1 MKISEVML
9 EETTTSFIK
18 GIPKAELHVHIEG
31 TFEPELMFAIARRN
45 NVKLKYHTVDELKR
59 AYNFSNLQD
68 FLDLYY
74 AGAKVLIYEQDFY
87 DLTFAYLQ
95 KAYNDRVIHTEIFFD
110 PQTHTTR
117 GVDFGVVVAG
127 IHRAMNDARKQFG
140 ISTSLIMC
148 FLRHLNEKNAIR
160 TLQQAIPY
168 KNLIQGVGLDSSE
181 LGHPPAKFAN
191 VFGMARDAGFVTV
204 AHAGEEG
211 PAAYIREALDLLKV
225 SRVDHGNNTLDDE
238 SLLTELAQRRIPLT
252 LCPLS
257 NLKLKVVRDLR
268 FHPLKKLM
276 ERGLLVTVNSDDP
289 AYFGGYVTDNYLAI
303 AESLNLSNAE
313 ICRLAQNSF
322 EASFLEE
329 KEKQSMIK
337 QVQDYCSALT

>member
-1 MKISEVML
+1 ML
-9 EETTTSFIK
+9 QETITFIK
-18 GIPKAELHVHIEG
+18 GVPKAELHVHIEG

-68 FLDLYY
+68 FLNLYY
-74 AGAKVLIYEQDFY
+74 AGANVLIYEQDFY

-95 KAYNDRVIHTEIFFD
+95 KAHADQVIHTEIFFD
-110 PQTHTTR
+110 PQSHTAR
-117 GVDFGVVVAG
+117 GVDFGVVIAG
-127 IHRAMNDARKQFG
+127 IHRAMDDARKQFG
-140 ISTSLIMC
+140 MSTSLIMC
-148 FLRHLNEKNAIR
+148 FLRHLDEKDAIK

-168 KNLIQGVGLDSSE
+168 KRLIQAVGLDSSE

-191 VFGMARDAGFVTV
+191 VFALAREAGFVTV

-225 SRVDHGNNTLDDE
+225 SRIDHGNNALDDE
-238 SLLTELAQRRIPLT
+238 MLLTDLAQRRIPLT

-257 NLKLKVVRDLR
+257 NLKLKVVEDLR
-268 FHPLKKLM
+268 FHPLRKLM
-276 ERGLLVTVNSDDP
+276 EKGLLLTINSDDP

-303 AESLNLSNAE
+303 AEALNLSIAE
-313 ICRLAQNSF
+313 ICQLAQNSF
-322 EASFLEE
+322 EASFLDE
-329 KEKQSMIK
+329 KEKKRMIK
-337 QVQDYCSALT
+337 QVTDYCAANC